1 MTASDPTRR
10 LILLAHA
17 PTRAQRDAIFAPAT
31 EPAEEAGLAQA
42 RHWAETRAL
51 RKVGQLL
58 TAPEDRARQTAAA
71 LADALGVAV
80 VEDAALT
87 DLDVGTWQGHSLAA
101 LSAEEAEAV
110 AAWLG
115 DPEARPHGGESLV
128 QLQARV
134 AAWLARI
141 AAHDAAGRHML
152 AVTHPAVIR
161 MAVIQVLDAPLQ
173 AFWRLDIAPLSLT
186 DLRWN
191 RRWTVR
197 ATSVDAREF
206 GQEPTSRAK

>member
-1 MTASDPTRR
+1 MTAPDSTRR

-17 PTRAQRDAIFAPAT
+17 PTRAQRDAIFASAT

-42 RHWAETRAL
+42 GHWAEARAL
-51 RKVGQLL
+51 RKIGQLL
-58 TAPEDRARQTAAA
+58 TAPEDRARQTAAV
-71 LADALGVAV
+71 LAATLGMEVT
-80 VEDAALT
+80 EDAALA
-87 DLDVGTWQGHSLAA
+87 DLDAGSWQGRSLAE
-101 LSAEEAEAV
+101 LSVHEADAV

-115 DPEARPHGGESLV
+115 DPEARPHGGESLA
-128 QLQARV
+128 QLRARV
-134 AAWLARI
+134 ARWLENWTAEG
-141 AAHDAAGRHML
+141 HTL

-161 MAVIQVLDAPLQ
+161 MAAAVVLDAPLQ

-197 ATSVDAREF
+197 ATGVDAREF
-206 GQEPTSRAK
+206 DQAPTSRAK